1 MSRPLLTTEDLSL
14 SFGGVHAVSGVS
26 LAVREKSLHVVIG
39 PNGAGKTTFFHL
51 LSGVYKPTRGI
62 IRFGGE
68 DITALGP
75 AQRVKL
81 GIARSYQ
88 RTNIFPRLTV
98 RENLSL
104 AAARAAGEGWSVVPR
119 SSSHTASALVD
130 EALTLLNLK
139 QVAEREAQTLPYGVQ
154 RLIDIG
160 IALCCRP
167 KLLLLDEPTSGLST
181 AELREAVDILKTLRE
196 HFTILLIEHNMEL
209 VVGLADRISV
219 LNFGSLLAEGTAE
232 EIGSNQEVQ
241 QAYFGTRAKAA
252 LQ

>member
-1 MSRPLLTTEDLSL
+1 MSTPLLTTEDLSL

-26 LAVREKSLHVVIG
+26 LRVREKSLHVVIG

-51 LSGVYKPTRGI
+51 LSGVYKPTRGT
-62 IRFGGE
+62 IRFGGA
-68 DITALGP
+68 DITRLGP
-75 AQRVKL
+75 AERVKL

-104 AAARAAGEGWSVVPR
+104 AASRAAGEGWSMTPR
-119 SSSHTASALVD
+119 SASRVVSALVD
-130 EALTLLNLK
+130 EALDLLNLK
-139 QVAEREAQTLPYGVQ
+139 QAADQEAQTLPYGVQ
-154 RLIDIG
+154 RLVDIG

-167 KLLLLDEPTSGLST
+167 TLLLLDEPTSGLST

-196 HFTILLIEHNMEL
+196 RFTILLIEHNMEL
-209 VVGLADRISV
+209 VVGMADRISV
-219 LNFGSLLAEGTAE
+219 LNFGTLLAEGSAE
-232 EIGSNQEVQ
+232 EIGANQEVQ
-241 QAYFGTRAKAA
+241 QAYFGSREKAG

>member
-1 MSRPLLTTEDLSL
+1 MSAPLLTTEDLSL

-26 LAVREKSLHVVIG
+26 LQVGEKSLHAVIG

-51 LSGVYKPTRGI
+51 LSGVYKPTRGTI
-62 IRFGGE
+62 HFEGR
-68 DITALGP
+68 DITGLGP

-98 RENLSL
+98 RENLGL
-104 AAARAAGEGWSVVPR
+104 AASRAAGEGWSVTPR
-119 SSSHTASALVD
+119 SASPAVSGLVD
-130 EALTLLNLK
+130 EALALLNLK
-139 QVAEREAQTLPYGVQ
+139 QAADREAQTLPYGVQ

-181 AELREAVDILKTLRE
+181 AELREAVDVLKTLRE
-196 HFTILLIEHNMEL
+196 RVTILLIEHNMNIVMDISDTITVMQQGRVL
-209 VVGLADRISV
+209 VEGKPDAIRADDRV
-219 LNFGSLLAEGTAE
+219 RA
-232 EIGSNQEVQ
+232 
-241 QAYFGTRAKAA
+241 AYLGNMITGGRA
-252 LQ
+252 

>member
-14 SFGGVHAVSGVS
+14 SFGGVHAVSRVS
-26 LAVREKSLHVVIG
+26 LTVLEKSLHVVIG

-51 LSGVYKPTRGI
+51 LSGVYKPTAGT

-75 AQRVKL
+75 AQRVRL

-104 AAARAAGEGWSVVPR
+104 AAARAAGEGWSLVSR
-119 SSSHTASALVD
+119 SASHAAGALVD
-130 EALTLLNLK
+130 EALTLLNLR

-154 RLIDIG
+154 RLVDIG

-167 KLLLLDEPTSGLST
+167 TLLLLDEPTSGLST
-181 AELREAVDILKTLRE
+181 AELREAVDILKTLRK

-209 VVGLADRISV
+209 VVGMADRISV
-219 LNFGSLLAEGTAE
+219 LNFGSLLAEGTAD
-232 EIGSNQEVQ
+232 EIGANREVQ
-241 QAYFGTRAKAA
+241 QAYFGTRARTA

>member
-1 MSRPLLTTEDLSL
+1 
-14 SFGGVHAVSGVS
+14 
-26 LAVREKSLHVVIG
+26 VIG
-39 PNGAGKTTFFHL
+39 PNGAGKTSFVHL
-51 LSGVYKPTRGI
+51 LSGVYKPTAGT

-75 AQRVKL
+75 AQRVRL

-104 AAARAAGEGWSVVPR
+104 AAARAAGEGWSLVPR
-119 SSSHTASALVD
+119 SASHAAGALVD
-130 EALTLLNLK
+130 EALTLLNLR

-154 RLIDIG
+154 RLVDIG

-167 KLLLLDEPTSGLST
+167 TLLLLDEPTSGLST
-181 AELREAVDILKTLRE
+181 AELREAVDILKTLRK

-209 VVGLADRISV
+209 VVGMADRISV
-219 LNFGSLLAEGTAE
+219 LNFGSLLAEGTAD
-232 EIGSNQEVQ
+232 EIGANREVQ
-241 QAYFGTRAKAA
+241 QAYFGTRARTA